1 MTSQVMDLGLAN
13 TQAQRYD
20 ELSAHGTWR
29 P

>member
-13 TQAQRYD
+13 TQAQPYD
-20 ELSAHGTWR
+20 EVSAHGNGR